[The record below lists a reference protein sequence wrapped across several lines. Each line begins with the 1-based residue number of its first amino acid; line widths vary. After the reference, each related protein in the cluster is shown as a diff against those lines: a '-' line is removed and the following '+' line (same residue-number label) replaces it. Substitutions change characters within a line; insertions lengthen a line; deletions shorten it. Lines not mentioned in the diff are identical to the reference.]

1 MVFLMRFITK
11 TMRISEHISF
21 EEATLSPTAIRNGI
35 DNMPN
40 DQELNNMKLVAEHC
54 FEPLRKMWGKP
65 IKINSF
71 FRSQKLNQLVGG
83 SPLSQHTKGQA
94 IDITTGSKS
103 ENKKLFELVKTLDFD
118 QLINEYD
125 FSWLHISYKATG
137 NRKQILII
145 K

>member
-1 MVFLMRFITK
+1 MKI
-11 TMRISEHISF
+11 MRISEHISF
-21 EEATLSPTAIRNGI
+21 EEAVLSPTAIRNGI

-40 DQELNNMKLVAEHC
+40 DQELHNMKLVAEHC

-83 SPLSQHTKGQA
+83 SPSSSHTKGQA
-94 IDITTGSKS
+94 IDITTGSKA
-103 ENKKLFELVKTLDFD
+103 ENKKLFELAKTLDFD

-125 FSWLHISYKATG
+125 YLWLHISFKATG
-137 NRKQILII
+137 NRKQILVI

>member
-1 MVFLMRFITK
+1 MK
-11 TMRISEHISF
+11 ISEHITYD
-21 EEATLSPTAIRNGI
+21 EATLSPTAIRNGI
-35 DNMPN
+35 SNQPN
-40 DQELNNMKLVAEHC
+40 EQELNNMKLVAENC

-71 FRSQKLNQLVGG
+71 FRSQSLNQLVGG

-94 IDITTGSKS
+94 IDITTGSKTD
-103 ENKKLFELVKTLDFD
+103 NKKLFELAKTLDFD

-125 FSWLHISYKATG
+125 FSWIHISYKTSG
-137 NRKQILII
+137 NRKQILVI

>member
-1 MVFLMRFITK
+1 MKIMK
-11 TMRISEHISF
+11 ISEHITYD
-21 EEATLSPTAIRNGI
+21 EATLSPTAIRNGI
-35 DNMPN
+35 SNQPN

-71 FRSQKLNQLVGG
+71 FRSQNLNQLVGG

-94 IDITTGSKS
+94 IDITTGSKT
-103 ENKKLFELVKTLDFD
+103 ENKKLFELAKTLDFD

-125 FSWLHISYKATG
+125 FSWLHISFKASG
-137 NRKQILII
+137 NRKQILVI

>member
-1 MVFLMRFITK
+1 MK
-11 TMRISEHISF
+11 ISEHITYD
-21 EEATLSPTAIRNGI
+21 EATLSPTAIRNGI
-35 DNMPN
+35 SNQPN
-40 DQELNNMKLVAEHC
+40 EQELSNMQQVAENC

-71 FRSQKLNQLVGG
+71 FRSQSLNQLVGG

-94 IDITTGSKS
+94 IDMTTGSKT
-103 ENKKLFELVKTLDFD
+103 ENKKLFELAKTLDFD

-125 FSWLHISYKATG
+125 FSWVHISYKTSG
-137 NRKQILII
+137 NRKQILVI

>member
-1 MVFLMRFITK
+1 MRI
-11 TMRISEHISF
+11 MRISEHISF
-21 EEATLSPTAIRNGI
+21 EEAVISPTAIRNGI

-40 DQELNNMKLVAEHC
+40 DQELNNMKLVAENC

-83 SPLSQHTKGQA
+83 SPSSQHTKGQA
-94 IDITTGSKS
+94 IDITTGTKA
-103 ENKKLFELVKTLDFD
+103 ENKKLFELAKTLDFD

-125 FSWLHISYKATG
+125 YLWLHISFKATG

>member
-1 MVFLMRFITK
+1 MKI
-11 TMRISEHISF
+11 MRISEHISF
-21 EEATLSPTAIRNGI
+21 EEAVLSPTAIRNGI

-40 DQELNNMKLVAEHC
+40 DQELHNMKLVAENC

-83 SPLSQHTKGQA
+83 SPSSQHTKGQA
-94 IDITTGSKS
+94 IDITTGTKA
-103 ENKKLFELVKTLDFD
+103 ENKKLFELAKTLEFD

-125 FSWLHISYKATG
+125 YLWLHISFKATG
-137 NRKQILII
+137 NRKQILVI

>member
-1 MVFLMRFITK
+1 MKIMK
-11 TMRISEHISF
+11 ISEHITYD
-21 EEATLSPTAIRNGI
+21 EATLSPTAIRNGI
-35 DNMPN
+35 SNQPN
-40 DQELNNMKLVAEHC
+40 EQELNNMKLVAENC

-71 FRSQKLNQLVGG
+71 FRSQSLNQLVGG

-94 IDITTGSKS
+94 IDITTGSKTD
-103 ENKKLFELVKTLDFD
+103 NKKLFELAKTLDFD

-125 FSWLHISYKATG
+125 FSWIHISYKTSG
-137 NRKQILII
+137 NRKQILVI

>member
-1 MVFLMRFITK
+1 MKIMK
-11 TMRISEHISF
+11 ISEHITY

-35 DNMPN
+35 SNQPN
-40 DQELNNMKLVAEHC
+40 DHELNNMKLVAENC

-65 IKINSF
+65 IKVNSF
-71 FRSQKLNQLVGG
+71 FRSQSLNQLVGG

-103 ENKKLFELVKTLDFD
+103 DNKKLFELAKTLDFD

-125 FSWLHISYKATG
+125 FSWLHISFKASG
-137 NRKQILII
+137 NRKQILVI

>member
-1 MVFLMRFITK
+1 MKIMK
-11 TMRISEHISF
+11 ISEHISYD
-21 EEATLSPTAIRNGI
+21 EATLSPTAIRNGI
-35 DNMPN
+35 SNQPN
-40 DQELNNMKLVAEHC
+40 EQELANMKLVAENC

-65 IKINSF
+65 IKVNSF
-71 FRSQKLNQLVGG
+71 FRSQSLNQLVGG

-94 IDITTGSKS
+94 IDITTGTKS
-103 ENKKLFELVKTLDFD
+103 DNKKLFELAKTLDFD

-125 FSWLHISYKATG
+125 FSWIHISYKTSG

>member
-1 MVFLMRFITK
+1 MK
-11 TMRISEHISF
+11 ISEHISYD
-21 EEATLSPTAIRNGI
+21 EATLSPTAIRNGI
-35 DNMPN
+35 SNQPN
-40 DQELNNMKLVAEHC
+40 EQELANMKLVAENC

-65 IKINSF
+65 IKVNSF
-71 FRSQKLNQLVGG
+71 FRSQSLNQLVGG

-103 ENKKLFELVKTLDFD
+103 DNKKLFELAKTLDFD

-125 FSWLHISYKATG
+125 FSWVHISYKTSG
-137 NRKQILII
+137 NRKQILVI

>member
-1 MVFLMRFITK
+1 MK
-11 TMRISEHISF
+11 ISEHISYD
-21 EEATLSPTAIRNGI
+21 EATLSPTAIRNGI
-35 DNMPN
+35 SNQPN

-65 IKINSF
+65 IKVNSF
-71 FRSQKLNQLVGG
+71 FRSQSLNQLVGG

-103 ENKKLFELVKTLDFD
+103 DNKKLFELAKTLDFD
-118 QLINEYD
+118 QLINEYN
-125 FSWLHISYKATG
+125 FSWLHISYKSSG
-137 NRKQILII
+137 NRKQILVI